1 MKNKIVQSFNTIK
14 EMLADRGTLQK
25 EYLELMDS
33 FGPDELYALYN
44 KTSNEIFNID
54 ISNKVSI
61 VYHLTSFKI
70 GPFKDLIEDSIEK
83 NSNGF
88 ELYIIITLE
97 KLTANNMAH
106 IQNAKFKNESCMKD
120 LNMQYFVLAE
130 TLFNVTKHVLVPKH
144 TVIKD
149 EEEIEKIVSKYNL
162 RSRLHLPLILKTD
175 PVARYYDIKA
185 GEIVKIV
192 RVSPTAG
199 EYIMY
204 RCCV

>member
-1 MKNKIVQSFNTIK
+1 
-14 EMLADRGTLQK
+14 MLVDRGTLQQ
-25 EYLELMDS
+25 EYIDMMDS

-44 KTSNEIFNID
+44 KSSNEIFNID

-97 KLTANNMAH
+97 KLTANNMVH

-149 EEEIEKIVSKYNL
+149 EEEIEKIVTRYNL

-175 PVARYYDIKA
+175 PIARYYDIKA
-185 GEIVKIV
+185 GEIVQIV